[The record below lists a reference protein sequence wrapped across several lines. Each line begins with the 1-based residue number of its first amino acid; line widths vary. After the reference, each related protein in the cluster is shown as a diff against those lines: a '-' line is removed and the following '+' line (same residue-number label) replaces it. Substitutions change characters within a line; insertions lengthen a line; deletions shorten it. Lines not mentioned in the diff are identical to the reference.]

1 MANPTLKPSVFQ
13 NSSRDVAQLRQGEV
27 MTIDGTVNKA
37 IILLFIVI
45 ASAGYV
51 WSQAFSGVN
60 VQMYMMVGMIGALIT
75 AIVASFKPDWSPIL
89 APTYSAL
96 KGVALG
102 GISAYLNMRYPG
114 IVLQAASLTFATA
127 GGLFLAYKTRLIK
140 VTDKFR
146 SIANMA
152 MFAVLGVYLLTFILG
167 FFGVQIPMIHESGPI
182 GVLFSLVVIGIAG
195 SQLLIDFDF
204 IERQA
209 THNDAPKYMEWYS
222 AFALMVTLAWLYL
235 EMLRLLSKLRSRD

>member
-1 MANPTLKPSVFQ
+1 MANPTLKTSVFQ
-13 NSSRDVAQLRQGEV
+13 NSSRDVSQVRQDEL

-37 IILLFIVI
+37 IILLFILV

-51 WSQAFSGVN
+51 WTQVNAGVN

-75 AIVASFKPDWSPIL
+75 AIVASFKPDWSPVL
-89 APTYSAL
+89 APVYSAL

-102 GISAYLNMRYPG
+102 GISAYFNMRYPG
-114 IVLQAASLTFATA
+114 IVLQAISLTFATA
-127 GGLFLAYKTRLIK
+127 GGLFLAFKARLIK
-140 VTDKFR
+140 VNDKFR
-146 SIANMA
+146 SISNMA
-152 MFAVLGVYLLTFILG
+152 MFAVFGVYLLTFILG
-167 FFGVQIPMIHESGPI
+167 FFGVNIPMIHESGPI
-182 GVLFSLVVIGIAG
+182 GVIFSLVVIAIAG

-209 THNDAPKYMEWYS
+209 NHHDAPKYMEWYS

-235 EMLRLLSKLRSRD
+235 EMLRLLSKLRSND